1 MSGKIINIL
10 STALLDDDIM
20 SEADSGKVKI
30 DAHAFIDIDAVTS
43 QLERIKELSQLEIT
57 AVFTSNNAARVLD
70 LALHGQKPAW
80 KVYCIEGATCRRV
93 SRWLGEE
100 CIAGTGTDSAVLA
113 QSIISAQESS
123 ITFFCGDQR
132 RPDLPEQLSAAGIA
146 IEEITVYKTILTPVT
161 IIKEYDAILFY
172 SPTGV
177 ESFFMKNTLEAST
190 VLFAIG
196 NTTAAAIRERC
207 SNKVVVGAYP
217 DKALLV
223 KSAYDY
229 FGL

>member
-20 SEADSGKVKI
+20 SETDSGKVKL
-30 DAHAFIDIDAVTS
+30 DAHAFIDIDAVTN
-43 QLERIKELSQLEIT
+43 QLDRIKELSQLQIT
-57 AVFTSNNAARVLD
+57 AVFTSNNAARILD
-70 LALHGQKPAW
+70 LALHGQKPIW
-80 KVYCIEGATCRRV
+80 KVYCMEGATCRRV
-93 SRWLGEE
+93 SRWLGEA
-100 CIAGTGTDSAVLA
+100 CIAGTGTDSAQLA
-113 QSIISAQESS
+113 QNIINARESS

-132 RPDLPEQLSAAGIA
+132 RPDLPELLSAAGIA
-146 IEEITVYKTILTPVT
+146 IEEIIVYKTILTPVT

-207 SNKVVVGAYP
+207 NNEIVVGAYP

-223 KSAYDY
+223 KSVYDY
-229 FGL
+229 FAL